1 MFNALQNFDT
11 LNTKDKLFALL
22 DVAAQIVEH
31 DVKIEGFTIDDA
43 DADDAFAELQA
54 VLRTVVDTVDYYVD

>member
-31 DVKIEGFTIDDA
+31 DVKIDGLTIDDA
-43 DADDAFAELQA
+43 DAADAFDELRA
-54 VLRTVVDTVDYYVD
+54 VLNTTVQMVDYYVD